1 MRILNVFYCFVFA
14 ILNEVNSDSNK
25 GSIEN
30 GIERKEIFLTR
41 SDSPLSNTKTDSLS
55 TQSLHYSRTFYGKN
69 VDNVTK
75 DYTILTTV
83 LIPRYSG
90 RAEKVTPSS
99 KPTQWMSRRT
109 DPVNTVS
116 QGSDQ
121 RDHYV
126 TTPVLL
132 RNSSQGDTYVTNKYM
147 TKHTYIHVN
156 VTVPTR
162 KFTHRSTELAR
173 NTTQNSI
180 PLPNF
185 SRAPTPSKNVLNEST
200 TVHRRIQPTGVA
212 PLTDRVTIR
221 STRTKSDSSEITSSS
236 NSTSSEIT
244 KQAPSPRYSRIVFN
258 ITKSTTTTTTK
269 KHKQW
274 TVTKAAEKNPTVT
287 PSLSTKTK
295 HQSKSST
302 TKESFKSSYFPKNFI
317 TKESEMSSYFPQR
330 PTTKESSES
339 SYFPAQSNTISKG
352 WITEDSQTT
361 FKSRSRTPSPLTV
374 PTKIPNPAIS
384 TTNRRTESTFSSF
397 TLPKEHKKPNPT
409 GKTKILINEI
419 AISQNSLDEQFI
431 ELKVSS
437 DYTHGLESYEVVV
450 FSGMGEVLSVAN
462 VPGDT
467 SKRYTIL
474 ASEDIHVNII
484 KELQS
489 SKSLAVAVYHRS
501 ESASGQIT
509 MQSKGVMDAI
519 VLTAYDGRPSDQL
532 MQNLMNDNVTPF
544 HVSASA
550 LQHGGSI
557 SRCAENHVRDTQD
570 FMELSKPKATR
581 GFKNAKCPSDIRPS
595 VNDKPIG
602 NYKLT
607 LIVVTSCLALFC
619 VIVFFVVTMMKR
631 KQQEMKLMQ
640 ASLWKRDEDDE
651 EVVLKMGS
659 VNFEGSPE
667 EVPTFSND
675 NKILK
680 WKL

>member
-1 MRILNVFYCFVFA
+1 MLNCFKERIFLNDFQSFTKVY
-14 ILNEVNSDSNK
+14 SDSNK
-25 GSIEN
+25 GRIEN

-41 SDSPLSNTKTDSLS
+41 SESPLSNTKTDSLS
-55 TQSLHYSRTFYGKN
+55 TQSLQYSRTFHSKN

-75 DYTILTTV
+75 VYTILTTV

-90 RAEKVTPSS
+90 RAEKATPSS
-99 KPTQWMSRRT
+99 KHTQWMSRRT

-126 TTPVLL
+126 TTP
-132 RNSSQGDTYVTNKYM
+132 RNSSQSETYVTNKYM

-200 TVHRRIQPTGVA
+200 TVHRRIQPTSVT

-221 STRTKSDSSEITSSS
+221 STRTKSDTSEITSSS

-258 ITKSTTTTTTK
+258 ITKSTTTTTK

-274 TVTKAAEKNPTVT
+274 TVTKAAEKNPTST

-302 TKESFKSSYFPKNFI
+302 TKESFKSSYFP
-317 TKESEMSSYFPQR
+317 
-330 PTTKESSES
+330 
-339 SYFPAQSNTISKG
+339 AQSNTISKG

-361 FKSRSRTPSPLTV
+361 YKSRSRTPSPLTV
-374 PTKIPNPAIS
+374 PTKIPNLAIS
-384 TTNRRTESTFSSF
+384 TTNRQTESTFSSF

-437 DYTHGLESYEVVV
+437 
-450 FSGMGEVLSVAN
+450 M
-462 VPGDT
+462 
-467 SKRYTIL
+467 
-474 ASEDIHVNII
+474 
-484 KELQS
+484 
-489 SKSLAVAVYHRS
+489 
-501 ESASGQIT
+501 
-509 MQSKGVMDAI
+509 
-519 VLTAYDGRPSDQL
+519 
-532 MQNLMNDNVTPF
+532 F
-544 HVSASA
+544 H
-550 LQHGGSI
+550 
-557 SRCAENHVRDTQD
+557 
-570 FMELSKPKATR
+570 
-581 GFKNAKCPSDIRPS
+581 
-595 VNDKPIG
+595 
-602 NYKLT
+602 
-607 LIVVTSCLALFC
+607 
-619 VIVFFVVTMMKR
+619 
-631 KQQEMKLMQ
+631 
-640 ASLWKRDEDDE
+640 
-651 EVVLKMGS
+651 
-659 VNFEGSPE
+659 
-667 EVPTFSND
+667 
-675 NKILK
+675 
-680 WKL
+680 

>member
-1 MRILNVFYCFVFA
+1 
-14 ILNEVNSDSNK
+14 
-25 GSIEN
+25 
-30 GIERKEIFLTR
+30 
-41 SDSPLSNTKTDSLS
+41 
-55 TQSLHYSRTFYGKN
+55 
-69 VDNVTK
+69 
-75 DYTILTTV
+75 
-83 LIPRYSG
+83 
-90 RAEKVTPSS
+90 
-99 KPTQWMSRRT
+99 MSRRT

-116 QGSDQ
+116 EGSDQ

-185 SRAPTPSKNVLNEST
+185 SRAPTPSENVINEST

-212 PLTDRVTIR
+212 PLTDRATIR

-244 KQAPSPRYSRIVFN
+244 KQAPSPRYSSGIVLN
-258 ITKSTTTTTTK
+258 TTKSTTTTTK

-274 TVTKAAEKNPTVT
+274 TVTKAAEKNPTIT

-302 TKESFKSSYFPKNFI
+302 TKESFK
-317 TKESEMSSYFPQR
+317 
-330 PTTKESSES
+330 S

-361 FKSRSRTPSPLTV
+361 FKSRSRTPSPLIV

-384 TTNRRTESTFSSF
+384 TTNRQTESTFSSF

-437 DYTHGLESYEVVV
+437 
-450 FSGMGEVLSVAN
+450 M
-462 VPGDT
+462 
-467 SKRYTIL
+467 
-474 ASEDIHVNII
+474 
-484 KELQS
+484 
-489 SKSLAVAVYHRS
+489 
-501 ESASGQIT
+501 
-509 MQSKGVMDAI
+509 
-519 VLTAYDGRPSDQL
+519 
-532 MQNLMNDNVTPF
+532 F
-544 HVSASA
+544 H
-550 LQHGGSI
+550 
-557 SRCAENHVRDTQD
+557 
-570 FMELSKPKATR
+570 
-581 GFKNAKCPSDIRPS
+581 
-595 VNDKPIG
+595 
-602 NYKLT
+602 
-607 LIVVTSCLALFC
+607 
-619 VIVFFVVTMMKR
+619 
-631 KQQEMKLMQ
+631 
-640 ASLWKRDEDDE
+640 
-651 EVVLKMGS
+651 
-659 VNFEGSPE
+659 
-667 EVPTFSND
+667 
-675 NKILK
+675 
-680 WKL
+680 